1 MNIKPRTQKLM
12 AEINITPFTDV
23 ILVLLI
29 IFMVTTPLMIQSRIQ
44 IQLPQAVHAD
54 PTEALKKQANVTI
67 TREGLIYLNESL
79 VTKAELKTKMTAAHE
94 ANLAP
99 EVFISSDKDVRF
111 RDIIAVMDILKA
123 VGINKLSL
131 VTNQKQ

>member
-1 MNIKPRTQKLM
+1 MNIKPRTQKLI

-29 IFMVTTPLMIQSRIQ
+29 IFMVTTPLMVQSRIQ
-44 IQLPQAVHAD
+44 IQLPQTVHAD
-54 PTEALKKQANVTI
+54 PAETFKRQSNITI

-79 VTKAELKTKMTAAHE
+79 VTRAELKEKMTTAHQE
-94 ANLAP
+94 NLAK

-111 RDIIAVMDILKA
+111 RDIVEVMDILKG
-123 VGINKLSL
+123 VGVSKLSL
-131 VTNQKQ
+131 VTNSK